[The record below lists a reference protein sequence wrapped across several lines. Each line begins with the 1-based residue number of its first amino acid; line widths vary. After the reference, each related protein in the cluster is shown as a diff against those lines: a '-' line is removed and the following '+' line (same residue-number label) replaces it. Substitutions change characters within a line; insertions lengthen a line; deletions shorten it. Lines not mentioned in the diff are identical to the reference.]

1 MFKYLILMKKKASIS
16 REAFIEHYEHSH
28 SPLIWSIAPHN
39 RVLYRRNY
47 IVHDDPLFDIDG
59 RKGQAS
65 EFDWDVVTEV
75 GFTTRADAEAAKAA
89 VLADPNNLRRIKQ
102 DEEQFI
108 EPGSVRMLIVET
120 LETMPSAA
128 G

>member
-16 REAFIEHYEHSH
+16 REQFIEHYENSH
-28 SPLIWSIAPHN
+28 SPLIWSIAPKN

-65 EFDWDVVTEV
+65 EFGWDVVTEV
-75 GFTTRADAEAAKAA
+75 GFATREDAEVAKAA
-89 VLADPNNLRRIKQ
+89 VLANPENLLRIKV
-102 DEEQFI
+102 DEEHFI

-120 LETMPSAA
+120 LDTMPTVAS
-128 G
+128 